1 MALQTSPVQL
11 ETLCQESQQ
20 SSVLAMQWVSTT
32 AAVVVI
38 SLRLYCKTKYGK
50 GFGWDDYIFFAGAV
64 GSVPFEDWVSQTC
77 TDEAGQIVGLPGP
90 FFATKWVHT
99 GLGKHIECL
108 GPDRAYATVQWSV
121 ASQAHHTVCL
131 GFVKVSLCLCIL
143 RIIDRVERR
152 IATFLWVN
160 VAVVCTIHV
169 AQLAML
175 LAGCRPLNALWS
187 PRVRGSCYSPNTI
200 YTTTYIAFSKITV
213 MGLAKVAKSFLQVL
227 MHLRIWSVRGFRSS

>member
-1 MALQTSPVQL
+1 
-11 ETLCQESQQ
+11 
-20 SSVLAMQWVSTT
+20 MQWVCTT

-38 SLRLYCKTKYGK
+38 SLRLYCRTKYGK
-50 GFGWDDYIFFAGAV
+50 GFGWDDYIFFAGA
-64 GSVPFEDWVSQTC
+64 
-77 TDEAGQIVGLPGP
+77 IVGLPGP

-99 GLGKHIECL
+99 GLGKHVECL
-108 GPDRAYATVQWSV
+108 GPDRAYATVQWSI

-143 RIIDRVERR
+143 RIIDKVERR

-160 VAVVCTIHV
+160 IALVCTIHV

-200 YTTTYIAFSKITV
+200 YTTTYVAFSKIIV
-213 MGLAKVAKSFLQVL
+213 MGSAKVAKSFLQVL
-227 MHLRIWSVRGFRSS
+227 MHLRIWSVREFRSS